1 MSILSESLTIG
12 LLLALVFGALFFYL
26 YSRVAY
32 SEKRVGLIE
41 NILIDIKMNQ
51 EQQPVHVLPSIP
63 PSMNFNNVSFIPPSQ
78 HSIELQEMPNTP
90 RQQQHEQQ
98 EHQQQQQEH
107 EQQFKELTVNEE
119 SSQPNNDEMYSGI
132 LDEVHASL
140 DLSENNVINLDETHT
155 SAKVSVNYESMTKE
169 ELVEVAR
176 QKGIRLSN
184 RPGREKLLQLI
195 RGSELMAIPEQ

>member
-63 PSMNFNNVSFIPPSQ
+63 PSMNFNNASFMPSIQ
-78 HSIELQEMPNTP
+78 HSEMPESP
-90 RQQQHEQQ
+90 REAEETQQ
-98 EHQQQQQEH
+98 EHQQQQQQQQ
-107 EQQFKELTVNEE
+107 EQFQELTTNEE

-140 DLSENNVINLDETHT
+140 DLSENNVIHLDESHT
-155 SAKVSVNYESMTKE
+155 SSKVSVNYESMTKD

-195 RGSELMAIPEQ
+195 RGSELMAVPEE

>member
-90 RQQQHEQQ
+90 TCMHIHYTQNCI
-98 EHQQQQQEH
+98 
-107 EQQFKELTVNEE
+107 ELRNLIHHKGA
-119 SSQPNNDEMYSGI
+119 NIYI
-132 LDEVHASL
+132 YIY
-140 DLSENNVINLDETHT
+140 IN
-155 SAKVSVNYESMTKE
+155 
-169 ELVEVAR
+169 
-176 QKGIRLSN
+176 
-184 RPGREKLLQLI
+184 
-195 RGSELMAIPEQ
+195 

>member
-78 HSIELQEMPNTP
+78 HSIEFQEMPNTP
-90 RQQQHEQQ
+90 RQQQQQ
-98 EHQQQQQEH
+98 QQQQQE
-107 EQQFKELTVNEE
+107 EQLQEYQELTTNEE

-140 DLSENNVINLDETHT
+140 DLSENNVIHLDETHT